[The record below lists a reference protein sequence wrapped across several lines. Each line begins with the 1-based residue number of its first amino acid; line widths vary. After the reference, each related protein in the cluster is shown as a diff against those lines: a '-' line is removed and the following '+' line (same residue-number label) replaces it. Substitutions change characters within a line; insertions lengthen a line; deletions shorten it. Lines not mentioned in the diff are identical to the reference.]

1 MIKQKE
7 FARRRLQL
15 MEIAGNGSVI
25 IVRAATAKIRNN
37 DAGYPYRQDS
47 DFLYLSGFSEP
58 EAMIVLLPQEE
69 AGHSILFCR
78 KRDSHREMWDGLM
91 TGTEGAVEQFGF
103 DEAFPISEAGQRL
116 PGLLH
121 DRERVYYDLGKDP
134 DFDQLLIGWMNEF
147 RAKTRKKFL
156 APDEIIALDH
166 SLHEMRLFKSRTEIS
181 AMKKSA
187 RVAVAAH
194 QRAMQVC
201 KPGMNEAEIHA
212 ELLHTFTRNQCEAS
226 YIPIVGGGANACVLH
241 YISNRD
247 QLNDGD
253 LLLIDAGAEY
263 DGYASDITRTF
274 PVNGKFSGPQR
285 DLYQVVLAAQLKA
298 IEEVR
303 AGNPWEHVHET
314 AVQVAT
320 EGMLDLGILE
330 GSLDEALE
338 EEHFKDYYVHNT
350 GHWLGLDVH
359 DVGEYEIDGHSRVLE
374 PGMVLTVEP
383 GIYIPESAT
392 SVDETWRGMGI
403 RIEDN
408 VAVSRD
414 EADIL
419 SAGICKSISDI
430 EALMQDPSS

>member
-7 FARRRLQL
+7 FAKRRLQL
-15 MEIAGNGSVI
+15 MEIAGDESVI
-25 IVRAATAKIRNN
+25 ILRAAAQKIRNN
-37 DAGYPYRQDS
+37 DVGYPYRQNS

-58 EAMIVLLPQEE
+58 EAMIVMLPEDK
-69 AGHSILFCR
+69 GGRSILFCR
-78 KRDSHREMWDGLM
+78 ERDPHREMWDGLM
-91 TGTEGAVEQFGF
+91 AGTEGAVEQFGF
-103 DEAFPISEAGQRL
+103 DEAFPISEMEKRL
-116 PGLLH
+116 PRLLRG
-121 DRERVYYDLGKDP
+121 RERIYYDLGKDP
-134 DFDQLLIGWMNEF
+134 DFDQLLIAWMGEF

-166 SLHEMRLFKSRTEIS
+166 SLHEMRLFKSRSEITT
-181 AMKKSA
+181 MRKSA
-187 RVAVAAH
+187 RIAVAAH

-212 ELLHTFTRNQCEAS
+212 ELLQIFTRNQCEAS

-247 QLNDGD
+247 LLNDGD

-298 IEEVR
+298 IDETR
-303 AGNPWEHVHET
+303 AGNPWDHVHET

-320 EGMLDLGILE
+320 EGMLDLGILK
-330 GSLDEALE
+330 GSLEEALE
-338 EEHFKDYYVHNT
+338 EEYFKDYYVHNT

-392 SVDETWRGMGI
+392 AVDEIWRGMGI

-408 VAVSRD
+408 VVVTRN

-419 SAGICKSISDI
+419 TSDICKTIDDV
-430 EALMQDPSS
+430 EAMMAS

>member
-1 MIKQKE
+1 M
-7 FARRRLQL
+7 
-15 MEIAGNGSVI
+15 
-25 IVRAATAKIRNN
+25 
-37 DAGYPYRQDS
+37 
-47 DFLYLSGFSEP
+47 
-58 EAMIVLLPQEE
+58 VLLPEE
-69 AGHSILFCR
+69 KGGHSILFCR
-78 KRDSHREMWDGLM
+78 ERDPDREMWDGLM
-91 TGTEGAVEQFGF
+91 TGTEGAVEQFSF
-103 DEAFPISEAGQRL
+103 DESFPISEMEKRL
-116 PGLLH
+116 PGLLRG
-121 DRERVYYDLGKDP
+121 RERVYYDLGKNP
-134 DFDQLLIGWMNEF
+134 DFDQLLIGWMNDF

-166 SLHEMRLFKSRTEIS
+166 SLHEMRLFKSRTEITT
-181 AMKKSA
+181 MRKSA
-187 RVAVAAH
+187 RIAAKAH

-212 ELLHTFTRNQCEAS
+212 ELLHTFTRNQCETS

-285 DLYQVVLAAQLKA
+285 DLYEVVLAAQLKA
-298 IEEVR
+298 IEAVR

-320 EGMLDLGILE
+320 EGMIDLGILK
-330 GSLDEALE
+330 GSLEEALE

-350 GHWLGLDVH
+350 GHWLGMDVH

-383 GIYIPESAT
+383 GIYIPNTAT
-392 SVDETWRGMGI
+392 AVDEIWRGMGI

-408 VAVSRD
+408 VVVTRN
-414 EADIL
+414 EADVL
-419 SAGICKSISDI
+419 TSDICKTIDEI
-430 EALMQDPSS
+430 EQLMAS

>member
-1 MIKQKE
+1 MIKLKE
-7 FARRRLQL
+7 YAKRRLQL
-15 MEIAGNGSVI
+15 MEIAGEESVI
-25 IVRAATAKIRNN
+25 IVHSAAQKIRNN
-37 DAGYPYRQDS
+37 DVGYPYRQDS

-58 EAMIVLLPQEE
+58 EAMMVLLPEDKG
-69 AGHSILFCR
+69 GHSILFCR
-78 KRDSHREMWDGLM
+78 ERDPHREMWDGLM
-91 TGTEGAVEQFGF
+91 AGTEGAVEQFGF
-103 DEAFPISEAGQRL
+103 DEAFPINEMEKRL
-116 PGLLH
+116 PRLLRG
-121 DRERVYYDLGKDP
+121 RERVYYDLGKNP
-134 DFDQLLIGWMNEF
+134 DFDQLLIGWMNDF

-156 APDEIIALDH
+156 APDEIVALNH
-166 SLHEMRLFKSRTEIS
+166 SLHEMRLFKSRTEVTV
-181 AMKKSA
+181 MRKSA
-187 RVAVAAH
+187 RIAATAH

-247 QLNDGD
+247 KLNNGD

-274 PVNGKFSGPQR
+274 PVNGKFSGPQK

-303 AGNPWEHVHET
+303 AGSPWDHVHET

-320 EGMLDLGILE
+320 EGMIDLGILK
-330 GSLDEALE
+330 GSLEEALE
-338 EEHFKDYYVHNT
+338 EEYFKDYYVHNT

-383 GIYIPESAT
+383 GIYIPKTAT
-392 SVDETWRGMGI
+392 AVDEIWHGMGI

-408 VAVSRD
+408 VVVTRD
-414 EADIL
+414 EADVL
-419 SAGICKSISDI
+419 TSDICKTTDDI
-430 EALMQDPSS
+430 EALMAS

>member
-7 FARRRLQL
+7 YAKRRLQL
-15 MEIAGNGSVI
+15 MEIAGEESVI
-25 IVRAATAKIRNN
+25 IVHAAAQKIRNN
-37 DAGYPYRQDS
+37 DVGYPYRQDS

-58 EAMIVLLPQEE
+58 EAMMVLLPEE
-69 AGHSILFCR
+69 KGGHSILFCR
-78 KRDSHREMWDGLM
+78 ERDPDREMWDGLM

-103 DEAFPISEAGQRL
+103 DDAFPISEMEKRL
-116 PGLLH
+116 PRLLRG
-121 DRERVYYDLGKDP
+121 RERVYYDLGKNP
-134 DFDQLLIGWMNEF
+134 DFDQLLIGWMNDF

-156 APDEIIALDH
+156 APDEIVALDH
-166 SLHEMRLFKSRTEIS
+166 SLHEMRLFKSRTEITT
-181 AMKKSA
+181 MRKSA
-187 RVAVAAH
+187 RIAAKAH
-194 QRAMQVC
+194 KRAMQVC

-212 ELLHTFTRNQCEAS
+212 ELLHTFTRNQCETS

-274 PVNGKFSGPQR
+274 PVNGSFSGPQR
-285 DLYQVVLAAQLKA
+285 DLYEVVLAAQLKA
-298 IEEVR
+298 IEAVR

-320 EGMLDLGILE
+320 EGMIELGILK
-330 GSLDEALE
+330 GSLEEALE
-338 EEHFKDYYVHNT
+338 EEYFKDYYVHNT
-350 GHWLGLDVH
+350 GHWLGMDVH

-383 GIYIPESAT
+383 GIYIPNTAT
-392 SVDETWRGMGI
+392 AVDEIWRGMGI

-408 VAVSRD
+408 VVVTRD
-414 EADIL
+414 EADVL
-419 SAGICKSISDI
+419 TSDICKTINDI
-430 EALMQDPSS
+430 EELMAS

>member
-7 FARRRLQL
+7 YAKRRLQL
-15 MEIAGNGSVI
+15 MEIAGEESVI
-25 IVRAATAKIRNN
+25 IVHAAAQKIRNN
-37 DAGYPYRQDS
+37 DVGYPYRQDS

-58 EAMIVLLPQEE
+58 EAMMVLLPEE
-69 AGHSILFCR
+69 KGGHSILFCR
-78 KRDSHREMWDGLM
+78 ERDPDREMWDGLM
-91 TGTEGAVEQFGF
+91 TGTGGAVEQFGF
-103 DEAFPISEAGQRL
+103 DESFPISEMEKRL
-116 PGLLH
+116 PGLLRG
-121 DRERVYYDLGKDP
+121 RERVYYDLGKNP
-134 DFDQLLIGWMNEF
+134 DFDQLLIGWMNDF

-166 SLHEMRLFKSRTEIS
+166 SLHEMRLFKSRTEITT
-181 AMKKSA
+181 MRKSA
-187 RVAVAAH
+187 RIAAKAH

-212 ELLHTFTRNQCEAS
+212 ELLHTFTRNQCETS

-247 QLNDGD
+247 QLNDGE

-285 DLYQVVLAAQLKA
+285 DLYEVVLAAQLKA
-298 IEEVR
+298 IEAVR

-320 EGMLDLGILE
+320 EGMIELGILK
-330 GSLDEALE
+330 GSLEEALE

-350 GHWLGLDVH
+350 GHWLGMDVH

-383 GIYIPESAT
+383 GIYIPNSAT
-392 SVDETWRGMGI
+392 AVDEIWRGMGI

-408 VAVSRD
+408 VVVTRN
-414 EADIL
+414 EADVL
-419 SAGICKSISDI
+419 TSDICKTIDDI
-430 EALMQDPSS
+430 EELMAS

>member
-7 FARRRLQL
+7 YAKRRLQL
-15 MEIAGNGSVI
+15 MEIAGEDSVI
-25 IVRAATAKIRNN
+25 IVHAAAQKIRNN
-37 DAGYPYRQDS
+37 DVGYPYRQNS

-58 EAMIVLLPQEE
+58 EAMMVLLPEE
-69 AGHSILFCR
+69 KGGHSILFCR
-78 KRDSHREMWDGLM
+78 ERDPNREMWDGLM

-103 DEAFPISEAGQRL
+103 DESFPISEMEKRL
-116 PGLLH
+116 PRLLRG
-121 DRERVYYDLGKDP
+121 RERIYYDLGKIP
-134 DFDQLLIGWMNEF
+134 DFDQLLIGWMNDF

-166 SLHEMRLFKSRTEIS
+166 SLHEMRLFKSRTEITT
-181 AMKKSA
+181 MRKSA
-187 RVAVAAH
+187 RVAAKAH

-212 ELLHTFTRNQCEAS
+212 ELLHTFTRNQCETS

-285 DLYQVVLAAQLKA
+285 DLYEVVLAAQLKA

-320 EGMLDLGILE
+320 EGMIDLGILK
-330 GSLDEALE
+330 GSLEEALE

-350 GHWLGLDVH
+350 GHWLGMDVH

-383 GIYIPESAT
+383 GIYIPNSAT
-392 SVDETWRGMGI
+392 AVDEIWRGMGI

-408 VAVSRD
+408 VVVTRD
-414 EADIL
+414 EADVL
-419 SAGICKSISDI
+419 TSD
-430 EALMQDPSS
+430 

>member
-7 FARRRLQL
+7 YAKRRLQL
-15 MEIAGNGSVI
+15 MEIAGEDSVI
-25 IVRAATAKIRNN
+25 IVHAAAQKIRNN
-37 DAGYPYRQDS
+37 DVGYPYRQNS

-58 EAMIVLLPQEE
+58 EAMMVLLPEE
-69 AGHSILFCR
+69 KGGHSILFCR
-78 KRDSHREMWDGLM
+78 ERDPNREMWDGLM
-91 TGTEGAVEQFGF
+91 TGTEGAVEKFGF
-103 DEAFPISEAGQRL
+103 DEAFPISEMEKRL
-116 PGLLH
+116 PRLLRG
-121 DRERVYYDLGKDP
+121 RERIYYDLGKIP
-134 DFDQLLIGWMNEF
+134 DFDQLLIGWMNDF

-166 SLHEMRLFKSRTEIS
+166 SLHEMRLFKSRTEITT
-181 AMKKSA
+181 MRKSA
-187 RVAVAAH
+187 RVAAKAH

-212 ELLHTFTRNQCEAS
+212 ELLHTFTRNQCETS

-274 PVNGKFSGPQR
+274 PVNGRFSEPQR
-285 DLYQVVLAAQLKA
+285 DLYEVVLAAQLKA
-298 IEEVR
+298 IEAVR

-320 EGMLDLGILE
+320 EGMIDLGILK
-330 GSLDEALE
+330 GSLEEALE

-350 GHWLGLDVH
+350 GHWLGMDVH

-383 GIYIPESAT
+383 GIYIPNTAT
-392 SVDETWRGMGI
+392 AVDEIWRGMGI

-408 VAVSRD
+408 VVVTRN
-414 EADIL
+414 EADVL
-419 SAGICKSISDI
+419 TSDICKTIDEI
-430 EALMQDPSS
+430 EQLMAS

>member
-7 FARRRLQL
+7 YAKRRLRL
-15 MEIAGNGSVI
+15 MEIAGEGSVI
-25 IVRAATAKIRNN
+25 IVHAAAQKIRNN

-58 EAMIVLLPQEE
+58 EAMMVLLPEDKG
-69 AGHSILFCR
+69 GHSILFCR
-78 KRDSHREMWDGLM
+78 ERDPHREMWDGLM
-91 TGTEGAVEQFGF
+91 AGTEGAVEQFGF
-103 DEAFPISEAGQRL
+103 DEAFPISEMEKRL
-116 PGLLH
+116 PRLLRG
-121 DRERVYYDLGKDP
+121 RERVYYDLGKTP
-134 DFDQLLIGWMNEF
+134 DFDQLLIGWMNDF

-166 SLHEMRLFKSRTEIS
+166 SLHEMRLFKSRTEVTT
-181 AMKKSA
+181 MRKSA
-187 RVAVAAH
+187 RIAAIAH

-212 ELLHTFTRNQCEAS
+212 ELLHTFTRNQCETS

-263 DGYASDITRTF
+263 NGYASDITRTF

-285 DLYQVVLAAQLKA
+285 DLYQVVLAAQLRA

-303 AGNPWEHVHET
+303 AGNPWDHVHET

-320 EGMLDLGILE
+320 EGMIDLGILNS
-330 GSLDEALE
+330 SLEEALE

-374 PGMVLTVEP
+374 SGMVLTVEP
-383 GIYIPESAT
+383 GIYIPETAT
-392 SVDETWRGMGI
+392 VVDEIWHGMGI

-408 VAVSRD
+408 VVVTRD
-414 EADIL
+414 EADVL
-419 SAGICKSISDI
+419 TSDICKTIDDI
-430 EALMQDPSS
+430 EELMAS

>member
-7 FARRRLQL
+7 YAKRRLQL
-15 MEIAGNGSVI
+15 MEIAGEESVI
-25 IVRAATAKIRNN
+25 IVHAAAQKIRNN

-58 EAMIVLLPQEE
+58 GAMMVLLPEDKG
-69 AGHSILFCR
+69 GHSILFCR
-78 KRDSHREMWDGLM
+78 ERDPHREMWDGLM
-91 TGTEGAVEQFGF
+91 AGTEGAVEQFGF
-103 DEAFPISEAGQRL
+103 DEAFPISEMEKRL
-116 PGLLH
+116 PRLLRG
-121 DRERVYYDLGKDP
+121 RERVYYDLGKTP
-134 DFDQLLIGWMNEF
+134 DFDQLLIGWMNDF

-166 SLHEMRLFKSRTEIS
+166 SLHEMRLFKSRTEVTT
-181 AMKKSA
+181 MRKSA
-187 RVAVAAH
+187 RIAAIAH

-247 QLNDGD
+247 KLNDGD

-303 AGNPWEHVHET
+303 AGNPWDHVHET

-320 EGMLDLGILE
+320 EGMIDLGILK
-330 GSLDEALE
+330 GSLEEALE
-338 EEHFKDYYVHNT
+338 EECFKNYYVHNT

-383 GIYIPESAT
+383 GIYIPETAT
-392 SVDETWRGMGI
+392 VVDEIWHGMGI

-408 VAVSRD
+408 VVVTRD
-414 EADIL
+414 EADVL
-419 SAGICKSISDI
+419 TSDICKTIDDI
-430 EALMQDPSS
+430 EQLMAS

>member
-7 FARRRLQL
+7 YAKRRLQL
-15 MEIAGNGSVI
+15 MEIAGDESVI
-25 IVRAATAKIRNN
+25 IVHAAAQKIRNN
-37 DAGYPYRQDS
+37 DVGYPYRQDS

-58 EAMIVLLPQEE
+58 EAMMVLLPEDKG
-69 AGHSILFCR
+69 GHSILFCR
-78 KRDSHREMWDGLM
+78 ERDPHREMWDGLM
-91 TGTEGAVEQFGF
+91 AGTEGAVEQFGF
-103 DEAFPISEAGQRL
+103 DEAFPISEMEKRL
-116 PGLLH
+116 PRLLRG
-121 DRERVYYDLGKDP
+121 RERVYYDLGKNP
-134 DFDQLLIGWMNEF
+134 DFDQLLIGWMNDF

-156 APDEIIALDH
+156 APDEIVALDH
-166 SLHEMRLFKSRTEIS
+166 SLHEMRLFKSRTEITT
-181 AMKKSA
+181 MRKSA
-187 RVAVAAH
+187 RIAATAH

-247 QLNDGD
+247 KLNNGD

-298 IEEVR
+298 IEAVC
-303 AGNPWEHVHET
+303 AGNPWDHVHET

-320 EGMLDLGILE
+320 EGMIDLGILK
-330 GSLDEALE
+330 GSLEEALE
-338 EEHFKDYYVHNT
+338 EEYFKDYYVHNT

-383 GIYIPESAT
+383 GIYIPRTAT
-392 SVDETWRGMGI
+392 VVDEIWHGMGI

-408 VAVSRD
+408 VVVTRD
-414 EADIL
+414 EADVL
-419 SAGICKSISDI
+419 TSDICKTIEDI
-430 EALMQDPSS
+430 EKLMAS

>member
-7 FARRRLQL
+7 FAKRRLQL
-15 MEIAGNGSVI
+15 MEIAGDDSVI
-25 IVRAATAKIRNN
+25 IVRAAAQKIRNN
-37 DAGYPYRQDS
+37 DVGYPYRQNS

-58 EAMIVLLPQEE
+58 EAMIVLLPE
-69 AGHSILFCR
+69 GKGGRSILFCR
-78 KRDSHREMWDGLM
+78 ERDPLREMWDGLM

-103 DEAFPISEAGQRL
+103 DEAFPISEMEKRL
-116 PGLLH
+116 PRLL
-121 DRERVYYDLGKDP
+121 RGCERVYYDLGRDS

-166 SLHEMRLFKSRTEIS
+166 SLHEMRLFKSRTEIT
-181 AMKKSA
+181 AMRKSA
-187 RVAVAAH
+187 RIAATAH

-212 ELLHTFTRNQCEAS
+212 ELLQIFTRNQCEAS

-247 QLNDGD
+247 PLNDGD

-274 PVNGKFSGPQR
+274 PVNGKFSGPQK

-298 IEEVR
+298 IEETR
-303 AGNPWEHVHET
+303 AGNPWEHVHES
-314 AVQVAT
+314 AVRVAT
-320 EGMLDLGILE
+320 EGMLELGILK
-330 GSLDEALE
+330 GSLEEVLE
-338 EEHFKDYYVHNT
+338 EEYFKDYYVHNT

-383 GIYIPESAT
+383 GIYIPESA
-392 SVDETWRGMGI
+392 SAVDEIWRGMGI

-408 VAVSRD
+408 VAVTRD
-414 EADIL
+414 KADIL
-419 SAGICKSISDI
+419 TSDICKTIEDI
-430 EALMQDPSS
+430 EATMAS

>member
-7 FARRRLQL
+7 YAKRRFQL
-15 MEIAGNGSVI
+15 MELAGDESVV
-25 IVRAATAKIRNN
+25 IVRSAAQKIRNN
-37 DAGYPYRQDS
+37 DVHYPYRQDS

-58 EAMIVLLPQEE
+58 GAMMVLLPGEK

-78 KRDSHREMWDGLM
+78 ERDPDREMWDGLM
-91 TGTEGAVEQFGF
+91 VGTEGAIEQFGF
-103 DEAFPISEAGQRL
+103 DEAFPMTEMGQRL
-116 PGLLH
+116 PRLLR

-134 DFDQLLIGWMNEF
+134 EFDQLLIGWLNDF
-147 RAKTRKKFL
+147 RAKTRKKFQ

-166 SLHEMRLFKSRTEIS
+166 ALHEMRLFKSRTEIT
-181 AMKKSA
+181 AMRKAA
-187 RVAVAAH
+187 RVAALAH

-201 KPGMNEAEIHA
+201 KPGMNEADIHA
-212 ELLHTFTRNQCEAS
+212 ELLHTFTSHQCEIS

-247 QLNDGD
+247 PLNDGD

-274 PVNGKFSGPQR
+274 PINGKFSGPQK
-285 DLYQVVLAAQLKA
+285 DLYEVVLAAQIKA
-298 IEEVR
+298 IDAVR
-303 AGNPWEHVHET
+303 EGNPWEYVHET

-320 EGMLDLGILE
+320 EGMIDLGILK
-330 GSLDEALE
+330 GSLEEALE
-338 EEHFKDYYVHNT
+338 EEYFKDFYVHNT

-374 PGMVLTVEP
+374 PGMVFTVEP
-383 GIYIPESAT
+383 GIYIPANTAT
-392 SVDETWRGMGI
+392 VDECWRGMGI
-403 RIEDN
+403 RIEDD
-408 VAVSRD
+408 VVVTRA

-419 SAGICKSISDI
+419 TSDICKTITEI
-430 EALMQDPSS
+430 EELMAS

>member
-7 FARRRLQL
+7 YAKRRLQL
-15 MEIAGNGSVI
+15 MEIAGEESVI
-25 IVRAATAKIRNN
+25 IVHAAAQKIRNN
-37 DAGYPYRQDS
+37 DVGYPYRQDS

-58 EAMIVLLPQEE
+58 EAMMVLLPEDKG
-69 AGHSILFCR
+69 GHSILFCR
-78 KRDSHREMWDGLM
+78 ERDPHREMWDGLM
-91 TGTEGAVEQFGF
+91 AGTEGAVEQFGF
-103 DEAFPISEAGQRL
+103 DEAFPISEMEKRL
-116 PGLLH
+116 PRLLRG
-121 DRERVYYDLGKDP
+121 RERVFYDLGKNP
-134 DFDQLLIGWMNEF
+134 DFDQLLIGWMNDF

-156 APDEIIALDH
+156 APDEVIALDH
-166 SLHEMRLFKSRTEIS
+166 SLHEMRLFKSRTEVT
-181 AMKKSA
+181 AMRKSA
-187 RVAVAAH
+187 RIAAIAH

-212 ELLHTFTRNQCEAS
+212 ELMHTFTRNQCEAS

-247 QLNDGD
+247 KLNDGD

-303 AGNPWEHVHET
+303 AGNPWDHVHET

-320 EGMLDLGILE
+320 EGMIDLGILKGGLE
-330 GSLDEALE
+330 EALE
-338 EEHFKDYYVHNT
+338 EEYFKDYYVHNT
-350 GHWLGLDVH
+350 GHWLGMDVH

-383 GIYIPESAT
+383 GIYIPKTAT
-392 SVDETWRGMGI
+392 IVDEIWHGMGI

-408 VAVSRD
+408 VVVTRD
-414 EADIL
+414 EADVL
-419 SAGICKSISDI
+419 TSDICKTTDDI
-430 EALMQDPSS
+430 EALMAS

>member
-7 FARRRLQL
+7 FLKRRHQL
-15 MEIAGNGSVI
+15 MEISGDGSVI
-25 IVRAATAKIRNN
+25 IVRAAAPKIRNN
-37 DAGYPYRQDS
+37 DAHYPYRQDS

-58 EAMIVLLPQEE
+58 ESMMVLLPE
-69 AGHSILFCR
+69 AKGGRSILFCR
-78 KRDSHREMWDGLM
+78 KRDRNREMWDGM
-91 TGTEGAVEQFGF
+91 MAGTEGAVEQFGF
-103 DEAFPISEAGQRL
+103 DEAFPISEMEKRL
-116 PGLLH
+116 PRLLH
-121 DRERVYYDLGKDP
+121 GRERVFYDLGKDP

-166 SLHEMRLFKSRTEIS
+166 NLHEMRLFKSRTEIT
-181 AMKKSA
+181 AMRKSA
-187 RVAVAAH
+187 RIAASAH

-274 PVNGKFSGPQR
+274 PVNGKYSGPQR

-298 IEEVR
+298 IDEVR
-303 AGNPWEHVHET
+303 AGNPWDHVHES

-320 EGMLDLGILE
+320 EGMIDLGILKS
-330 GSLDEALE
+330 SLEEALE

-374 PGMVLTVEP
+374 VGMVLTVEP
-383 GIYIPESAT
+383 GIYIPETASA
-392 SVDETWRGMGI
+392 VDDIWRGMGI
-403 RIEDN
+403 RVEDN
-408 VAVSRD
+408 VAVTRE
-414 EADIL
+414 EADVL
-419 SAGICKSISDI
+419 TTDICKTMDDI
-430 EALMQDPSS
+430 EALMAT